1 MELRAYQKK
10 VVEWAK
16 HHDGIVIAPA
26 GSGKTIIAASII
38 QQFLHKKPDAK
49 IGWIAPT
56 RETCTQA
63 YSACQHIIGSTSMVD
78 VRCPHHSVDFSSKDL
93 LIIDECKHT
102 CADTWRRIIVENTG
116 LRYGFD
122 ATPWCDDPLRNA
134 DLKNLFRNQSI
145 EITRHEVGENL
156 CDAYIKLS
164 DATDSGLEE
173 QIDQNIE
180 RLFYDRRRYMRIG
193 DDELKAMCAWESI
206 TDIGIANNKARNQAC
221 MDFAMVNHDKQVLI
235 LVPRITLGEEYTYQ
249 INATLVHSKMPR
261 KQRKAAM
268 ADFKAGQLKCMVAT
282 SLADEGLDLPN
293 AEVLIMVSG
302 GRSTQKTIQRA
313 ARVLRATEEKDFATI
328 LDFRDQFHP
337 IAMRHAFKRIRLYK
351 QMGGI
356 FYR

>member
-10 VVEWAK
+10 VLEWAK
-16 HHDGIVIAPA
+16 NHDGIVIAPA

-38 QQFLHKKPDAK
+38 HQFLQKKPNAK

-63 YSACQHIIGSTSMVD
+63 LSACNHVIGSSDQVE
-78 VRCPHHSVDFSSKDL
+78 VRCPHYLVDFRDKDL
-93 LIIDECKHT
+93 IIVDECKHS
-102 CADTWRRIIVENTG
+102 CADTWRRIIVGAIG

-122 ATPWCDDPLRNA
+122 ATPWCDDPARNT

-145 EITRHEVGENL
+145 EITRQEVGENL

-164 DATDSGLEE
+164 NETDEGL
-173 QIDQNIE
+173 QDLIDDNIE
-180 RLFYDRRRYMRIG
+180 KLFRDRRRYMRIS
-193 DDELKAMCAWESI
+193 DEKLTAMCAWESI
-206 TDIGIANNKARNQAC
+206 TDIGITNNVARNKAC
-221 MDFAMVNHDKQVLI
+221 IDFATANYHKQVLI
-235 LVPRITLGEEYTYQ
+235 LVPRVTLGEEYVLN
-249 INATLVHSKMPR
+249 INGSKLVHSKMPR
-261 KQRKAAM
+261 KERRNAM

-328 LDFRDQFHP
+328 LDFRDRFHP

-356 FYR
+356 FK

>member
-1 MELRAYQKK
+1 MELRNYQRK

-16 HHDGIVIAPA
+16 EHDGIVIAPA
-26 GSGKTIIAASII
+26 GSGKTIISASIV
-38 QQFLHKKPDAK
+38 QQFLNKKPEAK
-49 IGWIAPT
+49 IGWLAPT

-63 YSACQHIIGSTSMVD
+63 ISALNHIIGSSAMVE
-78 VRCPHHSVDFSSKDL
+78 VCCPYHTVDFSKKDMV
-93 LIIDECKHT
+93 IVDECKHAV
-102 CADTWRRIIVENTG
+102 ADTWKRIITECTG

-122 ATPWCDDPLRNA
+122 ATPWCDDPQRNY

-145 EITRHEVGENL
+145 EITRAEVGENL
-156 CDAYIKLS
+156 CDAYIRLS
-164 DATDSGLEE
+164 DATDSDLEG
-173 QIDQNIE
+173 QINDNIE
-180 RLFYDRRRYMRIG
+180 RLFRDRRRYMRIG

-221 MDFAMVNHDKQVLI
+221 MDFALVNHDKQVLI
-235 LVPRITLGEEYTYQ
+235 LVPRITLGEEYVAQ
-249 INATLVHSKMPR
+249 INGTLVHSKMPR
-261 KQRKAAM
+261 KDRKKAM

-328 LDFRDQFHP
+328 LDFRDKFHP
-337 IAMRHAFKRIRLYK
+337 IAMHHAYKRMRIYK
-351 QMGGI
+351 QMGCI
-356 FYR
+356 FK